1 MKPPQASNRDRQ
13 QTEEPQALEE
23 LSSSDCAEIQFAGEA
38 LVKETLERLDE
49 KLQAGRKYLADN

>member
-1 MKPPQASNRDRQ
+1 MKPPKANNRDAHA
-13 QTEEPQALEE
+13 EEPQVLEE

-49 KLQAGRKYLADN
+49 KLQAGRRYLADN